1 MTSPAYLL
9 DSNVCVY
16 LLQATNEKLKRRI
29 SKQAS
34 GSLVTSA
41 IVYGEVGLG
50 IDRDNAGL
58 VAGFNRLFEVVPI
71 LPFDDEAARTY
82 WSLPFRRGKFDQ
94 LIAAHALSLGLVL
107 VSANMGDFKSIA
119 GLKTEDW
126 TR

>member
-1 MTSPAYLL
+1 MASPAYLL

-16 LLQATNEKLKRRI
+16 LLEATSEALRRRI
-29 SKQAS
+29 SKQPS

-50 IDRDNAGL
+50 IDRGNVSL
-58 VAGFNRLFEVVPI
+58 VSGFDRLFEIIPT
-71 LPFDDEAARTY
+71 LPFDDKAARAY

-107 VSANMGDFKSIA
+107 VSANMGDFKSIP
-119 GLKTEDW
+119 GLRTEDW
-126 TR
+126 TK